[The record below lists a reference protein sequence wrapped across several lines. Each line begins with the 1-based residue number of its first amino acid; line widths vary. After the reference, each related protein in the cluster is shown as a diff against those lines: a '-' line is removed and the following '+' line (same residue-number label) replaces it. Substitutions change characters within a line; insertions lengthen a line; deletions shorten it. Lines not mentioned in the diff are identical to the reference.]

1 MILLLNK
8 SDKLSKNKASQALI
22 SAKNKLTNLTI
33 EHYVIAT
40 SATDKTG
47 IDALVEKIEI
57 LK

>member
-1 MILLLNK
+1 LLLNK
-8 SDKLSKNKASQALI
+8 SDKLSKNKASQELI

-47 IDALVEKIEI
+47 IDTLVEKIEI